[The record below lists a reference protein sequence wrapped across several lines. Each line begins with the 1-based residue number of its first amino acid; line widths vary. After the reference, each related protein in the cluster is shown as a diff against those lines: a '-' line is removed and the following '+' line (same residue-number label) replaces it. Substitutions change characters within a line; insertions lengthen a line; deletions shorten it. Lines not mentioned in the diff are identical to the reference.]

1 MKNSIYSNNPNA
13 TSAVFRVPIYDVQN
27 PIASAFV
34 KLDGDGMTQTLK
46 FKPNDN
52 IFFSVRLPNGE
63 LFKTIELDRYSPQQP
78 NPDIQIS
85 ALFSFKRL

>member
-1 MKNSIYSNNPNA
+1 M
-13 TSAVFRVPIYDVQN
+13 VFRVPVYDVQN

-34 KLDGDGMTQTLK
+34 KLDGDGMVQTLK

-63 LFKTIELDRYSPQQP
+63 LFKTLDVEKYSPQQP

-85 ALFSFKRL
+85 ALFGFKRL